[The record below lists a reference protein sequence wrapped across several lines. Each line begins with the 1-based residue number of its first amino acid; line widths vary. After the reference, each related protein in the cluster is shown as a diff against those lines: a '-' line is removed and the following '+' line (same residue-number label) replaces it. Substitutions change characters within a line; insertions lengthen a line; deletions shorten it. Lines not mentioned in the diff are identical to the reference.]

1 MPQPERLVAAMGY
14 VFTPLVPIVILT
26 GSFSEGRETL
36 RRHAAQAL
44 VWAPFLLLLLV
55 ICTVGLIR
63 LVRVDWVFIM
73 LFPIMILVPFIPGMI
88 WARAVYLGRDPP
100 PPLITQVARRLV
112 RS

>member
-55 ICTVGLIR
+55 VCTVGLIR
-63 LVRVDWVFIM
+63 LVRLDWVYIM
-73 LFPIMILVPFIPGMI
+73 LFPIMIVVPFIPGMF
-88 WARAVYLGRDPP
+88 WGRAVYLGQDVR
-100 PPLITQVARRLV
+100 PPLITQLARLLM